1 MDGKDQA
8 QALYGGPEN
17 ATEQM
22 SHTEARDL
30 FGQSQSE
37 DELHR
42 ACVQWADAQAGAM
55 PELNALFHPPNGG
68 ARDGR
73 TGARMKAL
81 GAKAGVPDL
90 VLPIVRPVTWRNGER
105 IPAGGLWIE
114 LKSQSGRLRDT
125 QKTWRARLLKHQ
137 HCWILCR
144 TLEAFQAAVTDY
156 IAGDFEQPDS
166 FSDS

>member
-8 QALYGGPEN
+8 AALYGGPEH
-17 ATEQM
+17 ATDTI

-30 FGQSQSE
+30 FGQSRSE
-37 DELHR
+37 DEIHR
-42 ACVQWADAQAGAM
+42 ACVQWADAQSGAM

-90 VLPIVRPVTWRNGER
+90 CLPVVKPILEDGQKRS
-105 IPAGGLWIE
+105 AGALWIE

-125 QKTWRARLLKHQ
+125 QKTWRDRLLEHG
-137 HCWILCR
+137 HAWALCR
-144 TLEAFQAAVTDY
+144 SLPDFQVCITDY
-156 IAGDFEQPDS
+156 VAGDFDPSEYLRT
-166 FSDS
+166 